1 MGWLCLVATSTHF
14 SSIHFNEVQ
23 NGGSS
28 MSSEAPQGIK
38 ISAYLFFAAA
48 VLWLI
53 IFCGL
58 LGFLGLTA
66 ADTGGEAGPLIGF
79 GFAACFSLLAVVLYG
94 FVGYGLL
101 GLPPLSWRLWPCVT
115 FRSAPSLAPL
125 SSTSCSRKKP
135 NRLSHNLI
143 HAIAAPRNY

>member
-1 MGWLCLVATSTHF
+1 
-14 SSIHFNEVQ
+14 
-23 NGGSS
+23 

-58 LGFLGLTA
+58 LGFLGLSA

-94 FVGYGLL
+94 AVGYGLL
-101 GLPPLSWRLWPCVT
+101 GLQSWSRLAAIILAIVALCNFPLGT
-115 FRSAPSLAPL
+115 
-125 SSTSCSRKKP
+125 
-135 NRLSHNLI
+135 I
-143 HAIAAPRNY
+143 IGAIVLYFMFQEETKQAFP